1 MLWRYADVATNC
13 NCLQLKTGYM
23 FDLQN
28 GLLTQ
33 KSHTPVM
40 SSANPNLPPCWDP
53 VCLLAV
59 KLTFQH
65 NISPPFHTHC
75 RPGSDS
81 RGSKKKKT
89 FYNCEQ
95 IVCVWAESTLAC
107 TWTGNE
113 KQKPEV
119 SQRRKRQP
127 FLCYSRE
134 TIRFDERHLGNL
146 FSFYG
151 PRYFP
156 KQKFT
161 M

>member
-89 FYNCEQ
+89 FITANRLYVYGLNLHWLVLGLEMKSRSLKCHKE
-95 IVCVWAESTLAC
+95 ESGSRSSVIHA
-107 TWTGNE
+107 
-113 KQKPEV
+113 KQLDSTKG
-119 SQRRKRQP
+119 
-127 FLCYSRE
+127 
-134 TIRFDERHLGNL
+134 I
-146 FSFYG
+146 
-151 PRYFP
+151 
-156 KQKFT
+156 
-161 M
+161 